1 MTRRQ
6 LRQGHE
12 RSGTAAG
19 VPMWPLQTALVDA
32 SKIPNDESD
41 DRIWRRGEA
50 PLSGGREP
58 DSCQTLNLTPR
69 RPQKAANR
77 RARGHSLDTTYPLT
91 PQVDRFAEPI
101 ELAAPANP
109 LAAARYSC

>member
-12 RSGTAAG
+12 RSGTAAR
-19 VPMWPLQTALVDA
+19 VPMWPVQTALVDA

-50 PLSGGREP
+50 PLSGGRSP
-58 DSCQTLNLTPR
+58 TLARRNLTPR

-109 LAAARYSC
+109 LAAAR